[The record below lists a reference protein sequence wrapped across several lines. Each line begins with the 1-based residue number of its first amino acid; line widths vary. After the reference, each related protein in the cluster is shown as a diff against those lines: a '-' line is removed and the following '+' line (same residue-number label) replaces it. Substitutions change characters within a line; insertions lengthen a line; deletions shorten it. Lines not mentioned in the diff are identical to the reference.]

1 MSYDNPLRV
10 SYSFAAI
17 DFGTTKTRYIRGP
30 AGKRGRVVDA
40 TLSVT
45 TLFTA
50 VTTPAHVEVG
60 PSGTLTAA
68 LDWTLTTNAANSTT
82 NASQQS
88 GAFKTGVASY
98 LAADT
103 DVLITFLAPTGGSP
117 AGVADAHIVIEWF

>member
-10 SYSFAAI
+10 TYSFAAM

-50 VTTPAHVEVG
+50 VTTGAHIEVG
-60 PSGTLTAA
+60 PTGTLTAA
-68 LDWTLTTNAANSTT
+68 LDWTLTTNAANSTA
-82 NASQQS
+82 NASGQS
-88 GAFKTGVASY
+88 GAIKTGAASF

-103 DVLITFLAPTGGSP
+103 DALVTFLAPTGGSP
-117 AGVADAHIVIEWF
+117 AGIADVHLTVEWF